1 MVSFIHW
8 EHPDTIRSLVVC
20 VFFGD
25 APSTRKNIFS
35 MADRQVTRVLS
46 HFTDCQFWSW
56 SLRWTHNLRSWIKI
70 PSLNMVN
77 KTIVY
82 LSKRRCLSRTRLWE
96 FPAYVQVP
104 VSFLLRRYSGHQFMI
119 YLLLV
124 CLLLEFYL
132 PFHRIGICA
141 GVLGHITLVLIA
153 DTCGFLIGVSLKS
166 RWLCRFRR
174 RQVQRGFDI
183 CFHNESR

>member
-8 EHPDTIRSLVVC
+8 QHPDTIRSLVVC
-20 VFFGD
+20 VFRVD

-96 FPAYVQVP
+96 FPAYVP
-104 VSFLLRRYSGHQFMI
+104 VSFLLRQYSGHQFMI
-119 YLLLV
+119 LTDISATGMSPTWFLSSFSSHRNLCWCFLGISHLYL
-124 CLLLEFYL
+124 
-132 PFHRIGICA
+132 
-141 GVLGHITLVLIA
+141 
-153 DTCGFLIGVSLKS
+153 SLTPAAFS
-166 RWLCRFRR
+166 S
-174 RQVQRGFDI
+174 
-183 CFHNESR
+183 ESH